1 MASKKRTEFEI
12 IRELNQLE
20 KEIEKRAEGYMPA
33 FGGSPMIELMKKKTQ
48 LKHELSIIRRTTA
61 TGPDAE
67 AIKEHWRRQAQEERK
82 KQEEEERKEK
92 ERIATAKKQYEKE
105 VLEDEKKTE
114 ELLSQ
119 LSPEQ
124 ARKLLKKLAN
134 KK

>member
-1 MASKKRTEFEI
+1 MANKKRTEFEI

-33 FGGSPMIELMKKKTQ
+33 VGGLPMTDLMKKKTQ

-61 TGPDAE
+61 IGPDAE

-82 KQEEEERKEK
+82 KQEEEEKREK
-92 ERIATAKKQYEKE
+92 ARISIAKKQYEKE

-119 LSPEQ
+119 LSPEK
-124 ARKLLKKLAN
+124 ARKLLEKLSKK
-134 KK
+134 K